1 MKYLVQKPLV
11 PLAEIS
17 RTLVIPESTLR
28 DWIRK
33 GKIVIESAA
42 RSYRKSALNLVDLN
56 SLARE
61 LDRDTE
67 ELVRELAEKDVK
79 IFIRTLTKAEK
90 EQVESASQ
98 AIEARE
104 PEGVYGVE
112 DSLEDELRFIFRELK
127 RHRPGIEDVVERSL
141 NSIAAYLKMKPEALM
156 FEIEKERKRRRR
168 FVKKLLRKVL

>member
-17 RTLVIPESTLR
+17 RTLIIPESTLR

-67 ELVRELAEKDVK
+67 ELARELSEKDVK
-79 IFIRTLTKAEK
+79 IFIRTLTRTEKDQAEL
-90 EQVESASQ
+90 SSQ
-98 AIEARE
+98 TLEAHE
-104 PEGVYGVE
+104 PEGVYGVG
-112 DSLEDELRFIFRELK
+112 DSLEDELGSLFRELK
-127 RHRPGIEDVVERSL
+127 RYHPGIGDVKDLSIDSL
-141 NSIAAYLKMKPEALM
+141 AGYLKMKPEALM
-156 FEIEKERKRRRR
+156 EKIERERRRR
-168 FVKKLLRKVL
+168 RSFVRKLLRNVT